1 MKKTLGL
8 AAAAAV
14 ILPIALPA
22 AAMADSPSY
31 PSQSEQ
37 IPSLDA
43 AFRTFNQGG
52 AEVGGGAA
60 KLVSGAVVGAP
71 QVVTALPY
79 ELVGPNAPAPGEYVG
94 PDTGIAGP
102 MLPGN

>member
-22 AAMADSPSY
+22 AAMADSSTY
-31 PSQSEQ
+31 PTQSEQ

-43 AFRTFNQGG
+43 AFQTWNSGG
-52 AEVGGGAA
+52 ADVGGGAA
-60 KLVSGAVVGAP
+60 KLVSGAVIGVP
-71 QVVTALPY
+71 QIVTVLPY
-79 ELVGPNAPAPGEYVG
+79 ELVGQNAPAPGEYVG
-94 PDTGIAGP
+94 PDTAITG
-102 MLPGN
+102 